1 MAHIRKHVRGACM
14 WGWKCGGWGGEG
26 CAGPSVSERGYAE
39 ADDVSE
45 RAVEVSG
52 WGTGGIVS
60 KGECH
65 AYTRA
70 LFRGQ

>member
-1 MAHIRKHVRGACM
+1 M
-14 WGWKCGGWGGEG
+14 
-26 CAGPSVSERGYAE
+26 SERRYAE

-52 WGTGGIVS
+52 WGTDGIVS
-60 KGECH
+60 KREWH
-65 AYTRA
+65 ALTRA

>member
-1 MAHIRKHVRGACM
+1 M
-14 WGWKCGGWGGEG
+14 
-26 CAGPSVSERGYAE
+26 SERGYAE

-65 AYTRA
+65 AYTRVISRA
-70 LFRGQ
+70 IKKNESKLIFLC

>member
-1 MAHIRKHVRGACM
+1 M
-14 WGWKCGGWGGEG
+14 
-26 CAGPSVSERGYAE
+26 SERRYAE

-52 WGTGGIVS
+52 WGTDGIVS
-60 KGECH
+60 KGEWH
-65 AYTRA
+65 ALTLT

>member
-1 MAHIRKHVRGACM
+1 M
-14 WGWKCGGWGGEG
+14 
-26 CAGPSVSERGYAE
+26 SERRYAE

-65 AYTRA
+65 AHTRA
-70 LFRGQ
+70 LFRGL